1 MASFRNEEAKRL
13 KELSKNSKGCT
24 DRLKGYLTQLERIL
38 RTAEMCRKME
48 TEREKVLP
56 FYEHDDEVQ
65 KQYQEVN
72 PRDEIDD
79 FEMNYEELSKLEN
92 FMKRYNKVLLDK
104 LAIEKQKRT
113 LEKENAFFKSLLKE

>member
-13 KELSKNSKGCT
+13 KELAKNSKGCT

-56 FYEHDDEVQ
+56 FYEHDDEVE

-79 FEMNYEELSKLEN
+79 FEMGYEELSKLEN

>member
-13 KELSKNSKGCT
+13 KELAKNSKGCT

>member
-13 KELSKNSKGCT
+13 KELAKNSKGCT

-65 KQYQEVN
+65 KQQQEVN

>member
-13 KELSKNSKGCT
+13 KELAKNSKGCT

-56 FYEHDDEVQ
+56 FQEHDDEVE
-65 KQYQEVN
+65 KQQQEVN

-79 FEMNYEELSKLEN
+79 FEMG
-92 FMKRYNKVLLDK
+92 
-104 LAIEKQKRT
+104 
-113 LEKENAFFKSLLKE
+113 

>member
-24 DRLKGYLTQLERIL
+24 DRLKLYLNQLERIL

-56 FYEHDDEVQ
+56 FYEHDEEVQ

-79 FEMNYEELSKLEN
+79 FEMN
-92 FMKRYNKVLLDK
+92 
-104 LAIEKQKRT
+104 
-113 LEKENAFFKSLLKE
+113 